1 VAATLLVGGALTVQS
16 FGRLGR
22 IDLGFRPNDLITME
36 LPLSPA
42 KYAERTQQVQ
52 FMDQV
57 LERVRALPGVTAGMT
72 INVPMQRGVTLD
84 SVFEVEGRPPANP
97 SDVPITAHRL
107 VSPGYTETL
116 GVRLVAGRFLDAGD
130 WAGSLPVAVVSEQ
143 LVRQAWPGEDAIGKR
158 LRRRRAG
165 QAGPWMT
172 VVGVVKDVKEDRFAF
187 RVPRAV
193 WYVPYAQ
200 ETFRLPVSVPLN
212 LVVRAEGGRAGV
224 LAAVREAV
232 RAVDPQQPVAG
243 VMPMQEYLAD
253 VLIAER
259 FSAVLM
265 ATMAAIGLALA
276 ALGLYGVLAYSVNRR
291 TAEIGLRMALG
302 ASHSSVVRLI
312 VGQGA
317 ALIVIGLGLGLA
329 GAWSGARLLSGVLYG
344 VSPTDPPTFAIVT
357 VALAGVALFACW
369 LPARRAARISPM
381 VALRSE

>member
-1 VAATLLVGGALTVQS
+1 
-16 FGRLGR
+16 
-22 IDLGFRPNDLITME
+22 
-36 LPLSPA
+36 
-42 KYAERTQQVQ
+42 
-52 FMDQV
+52 
-57 LERVRALPGVTAGMT
+57 
-72 INVPMQRGVTLD
+72 
-84 SVFEVEGRPPANP
+84 
-97 SDVPITAHRL
+97 
-107 VSPGYTETL
+107 
-116 GVRLVAGRFLDAGD
+116 
-130 WAGSLPVAVVSEQ
+130 
-143 LVRQAWPGEDAIGKR
+143 
-158 LRRRRAG
+158 
-165 QAGPWMT
+165 
-172 VVGVVKDVKEDRFAF
+172 
-187 RVPRAV
+187 
-193 WYVPYAQ
+193 
-200 ETFRLPVSVPLN
+200 
-212 LVVRAEGGRAGV
+212 V

-302 ASHSSVVRLI
+302 ATHSSVVRLI